1 MHITSMHIKVAA
13 RIVVWLSI
21 FSFLTTRDS
30 RSFAA
35 ESIAGSF
42 NEEDIARAAIEQAD
56 KGWWAESM
64 RTKDQRIDWWREAR
78 FGCFMHWGVYSTL
91 AGEWQGKPVT
101 GYSEHIQRK
110 MKIDQATYRR
120 EAVEKFNPTAFNAD
134 EWAALLKKAGMRYLI
149 ITSKHHDG
157 FAMFDSD
164 VSDYNVVDATP
175 FRRDPMRELA
185 DACRR
190 QGIKFGFYYSQAFD
204 WGEADGAGN
213 DWEFKN
219 PGGDRLI
226 GSKNWW
232 ESIPEE
238 FPRIQ
243 EKYVNAKAIPQL
255 KELIS
260 KYDPDILWFDTSGKL
275 PFSEN
280 LRILQAI
287 REVDVDVVV
296 NGRLARGHSRNF
308 GDYINTGDRAEE
320 LSQVGGDWEAI
331 PTTNESYG
339 YHRHDHSHKPPQY
352 FIRLLAK
359 AISRNGNMLLN
370 VGPMADGRIDPKDVR
385 ILEAIGSWLHTNGE
399 SIYGCGL
406 TPLAIQP
413 WGTSTRKDNTLYLQ
427 VFDWP
432 ADGELIVGGLKSDP
446 TSAELLEIDGRAKLE
461 FERRGDKDLIIRLPE
476 KAPFP
481 DDSVIKL
488 RFAGDIDCDPVRL
501 LTTSGTMNRLLTF
514 DAERSRGIGVGDGK
528 RDRYFVTGM
537 NGPRRRLAWKVR
549 LNEPATFDVAIR
561 YAAGDPSAEGHY
573 VVECGDQK
581 LTQSV
586 SQPERDEPVRKES
599 VGKLTL
605 SPGENTITL
614 RTPDAHGRELFR
626 PLELILQPQ
635 VK

>member
-1 MHITSMHIKVAA
+1 MYFKKYPTLAALLIFYVFPSPAIAKEPITK
-13 RIVVWLSI
+13 
-21 FSFLTTRDS
+21 FD
-30 RSFAA
+30 
-35 ESIAGSF
+35 
-42 NEEDIARAAIEQAD
+42 EEATARAAIQQAD
-56 KGWWAESM
+56 DGWWVESM
-64 RTKDQRIDWWREAR
+64 RTKDQRIGWWREAR
-78 FGCFMHWGVYSTL
+78 FGCFMHWGVYAVLS
-91 AGEWQGKPVT
+91 GEWQGRPVN

-120 EAVEKFNPTAFNAD
+120 EAVEKFNPVAFNAD

-175 FRRDPMRELA
+175 FHRDPMRVLA

-204 WGEADGAGN
+204 WGESDGAGN

-219 PGGDRLI
+219 PGGDLLI
-226 GSKNWW
+226 GGKDWW
-232 ESIPEE
+232 ESISEE

-255 KELIS
+255 KELIA

-287 REVDVDVVV
+287 REVDADVVI
-296 NGRLARGHSRNF
+296 NGRLARGYGRNF

-339 YHRHDHSHKPPQY
+339 HHRHDHGHKPPQY

-359 AISRNGNMLLN
+359 TVSRNGNLLLN
-370 VGPMADGRIDPKDVR
+370 VGPMADGRIDPKDVS
-385 ILEAIGSWLHTNGE
+385 ILEAIGAWLHTNGE
-399 SIYGCGL
+399 AIYGCGL
-406 TPLAIQP
+406 TPLTIQP
-413 WGTSTRKDNTLYLQ
+413 WGTSTRKDNTLYLH

-432 ADGELIVGGLKSDP
+432 ADRELIVGGLKSEP
-446 TSAELLEIDGRAKLE
+446 TSSDLLANDGNVKLS
-461 FERRGDKDLIIRLPE
+461 FERRGEKDLIIRLPE
-476 KAPFP
+476 RAPSP

-488 RFAGDIDCDPVRL
+488 QFAVDIECDPVRL
-501 LTTSGTMNRLLTF
+501 LATSGTTNRLLTF
-514 DAERSRGIGVGDGK
+514 DADRSRGMGTGDGK
-528 RDRYFVTGM
+528 RNQYFVTGM
-537 NGPRRRLAWKVR
+537 NGPRRRLTWNVR
-549 LNEPATFDVAIR
+549 LNEPATFDVSIR
-561 YAAGDPSAEGHY
+561 YAAGDRNAEGHF
-573 VVECGDQK
+573 VVETGDQK
-581 LTQSV
+581 LTESV
-586 SQPERDEPVRKES
+586 SQPERSGPVRKDL
-599 VGKLTL
+599 VGTFTL
-605 SPGENTITL
+605 SPGEHTITL
-614 RTPDAHGRELFR
+614 YSPDANGRELFR

-635 VK
+635 AK